1 MASRFLA
8 CLACNRR
15 LGVVRGRTGFLANR
29 RGTGANRGGTRRAHF
44 YAIVGGPM
52 VKDAA

>member
-1 MASRFLA
+1 VGARYPEKLVSSLIA
-8 CLACNRR
+8 AL
-15 LGVVRGRTGFLANR
+15 VRSWTGFLANR
-29 RGTGANRGGTRRAHF
+29 RGTGANRGRTRRAHF